1 MNKRKWVSG
10 SNNFNNNSFNEMCG
24 LLKRGEE
31 IEVSVSCIG
40 HTRNNMVQEDYK
52 RELEKEF
59 GKELITTFHEG
70 VCSYSYSYKL
80 KKNDGRGDEIM
91 YKLLDTQEIVDEKYL
106 RELLFEYEVEDLYNH
121 KEEYIN
127 GRLDIGWQLNCVRG
141 AKEYGIEKVIEQLE
155 TYWNVPIK
163 EMEK

>member
-1 MNKRKWVSG
+1 
-10 SNNFNNNSFNEMCG
+10 
-24 LLKRGEE
+24 
-31 IEVSVSCIG
+31 
-40 HTRNNMVQEDYK
+40 
-52 RELEKEF
+52 
-59 GKELITTFHEG
+59 
-70 VCSYSYSYKL
+70 
-80 KKNDGRGDEIM
+80 M
-91 YKLLDTQEIVDEKYL
+91 YKLLDSQEIVDEKYL

>member
-1 MNKRKWVSG
+1 MKNKIWVNG
-10 SNNFNNNSFNEMCG
+10 TNDFNKNSFNEMCG
-24 LLKRGEE
+24 FLRRGER
-31 IEVSVSCIG
+31 IEVVISCIG
-40 HTRNNMVQEDYK
+40 HTRNNMVQEDY
-52 RELEKEF
+52 RRALEEEF
-59 GKELITTFHEG
+59 GDELITTYHEG
-70 VCSYSYSYKL
+70 VCSYSYMYEL
-80 KKNDGRGDEIM
+80 KKNDEIM

-127 GRLDIGWQLNCVRG
+127 GSLDIGWQLNCVRG